1 MPIYTIMPTYFGSFS
16 ISNHS
21 SGYGDQ
27 PVSGLTSNTLNGIR
41 LQADSENGDR
51 IIFDSAGTYQVS
63 LSTLAHM
70 SIASPTG
77 TYGIRGSVRKNTFS
91 QDYALNHYTY
101 YDDGSHPVQS
111 RCAVEHIN
119 VIANDY
125 IRMFTFDAT
134 NYPVVFDMM
143 RVCVTKI
150 S

>member
-1 MPIYTIMPTYFGSFS
+1 MPTYFGSFS

-51 IIFDSAGTYQVS
+51 IIFDNAGTYQVS
-63 LSTLAHM
+63 LSTLAYM
-70 SIASPTG
+70 SGASPTG
-77 TYGIRGSVRKNTFS
+77 TYDIRGFARKNTSS
-91 QDYALNHYTY
+91 QNYALNRYTY
-101 YDDGSHPVQS
+101 DDDGSHPVQS
-111 RCAVEHIN
+111 RCAVEHIDAQ
-119 VIANDY
+119 ANDY
-125 IRMFTFDAT
+125 IRIFTYDAT